1 MQLEEAALHEPELS
15 LLATELERGLK
26 GNFSDA
32 WGAPHSHAARGTYAC
47 TPRRLRAS
55 PCTIN
60 QIIGQ
65 LRASRSLI
73 LPAVKVAA
81 CPDLTQAPYGLAA
94 SGLGGRPVLVDVG
107 GVMNLQYVANRQNA
121 HFDIGGSPRIIAS
134 HF

>member
-1 MQLEEAALHEPELS
+1 M
-15 LLATELERGLK
+15 RGVRLTLTL
-26 GNFSDA
+26 
-32 WGAPHSHAARGTYAC
+32 HAAHMR
-47 TPRRLRAS
+47 PRRLRRI
-55 PCTIN
+55 IN

-121 HFDIGGSPRIIAS
+121 HFDIGESPRIIAS
-134 HF
+134 HLDPHSNPHLHPYRI